1 MSGRLARQLLCAAL
15 ILIGAAA
22 AVAQSAADHAA
33 PISLKLKGVDGKTY
47 DVAEM
52 RGQVI
57 IVSFGATWCKP
68 CEWELTAL
76 EELKVEYAKQPV
88 RFLWV
93 SVDTK
98 QQASD
103 AWLRQYAKLHHMTIP
118 VLRDPDFAVFAQ
130 FNDRLRLPMVVFFDR
145 RGEFAAPRH
154 TGMSADP
161 IEYKLKIRA
170 RLDALLKAQT
180 AGAP

>member
-1 MSGRLARQLLCAAL
+1 MWGRVACHLLCAAL
-15 ILIGAAA
+15 IFIGATMAA
-22 AVAQSAADHAA
+22 AQNASDHAA

-52 RGQVI
+52 RGQVVL
-57 IVSFGATWCKP
+57 VSFGATWCKP

-76 EELKVEYAKQPV
+76 EELKVEYARQPV

-103 AWLRQYAKLHHMTIP
+103 AWLKQYAKMHHMTMP
-118 VLRDPDFAVFAQ
+118 VLRDTDFAAFGQ
-130 FNDRLRLPMVVFFDR
+130 FNDRLRLPMVVFFNR

-161 IEYKLKIRA
+161 IEYKQRIRA
-170 RLDALLKAQT
+170 RLDALLKAQA

>member
-1 MSGRLARQLLCAAL
+1 MLLLLCG
-15 ILIGAAA
+15 GAAA
-22 AVAQSAADHAA
+22 AQGVDDHAR
-33 PISLKLKGVDGKTY
+33 PISLRLKGVDGKTY

-52 RGQVI
+52 RGQIVL
-57 IVSFGATWCKP
+57 VSFGATWCKP
-68 CEWELTAL
+68 CEWELAAL
-76 EELKVEYAKQPV
+76 EELKVEYAHRPV

-103 AWLRQYAKLHHMTIP
+103 AWLKQYAKLHHMTIP
-118 VLRDPDFAVFAQ
+118 VLRDPDFAAFGQ
-130 FNDRLRLPMVVFFDR
+130 FNDRLRLPMVVFFDG

-161 IEYKLKIRA
+161 IEYKLKLRA
-170 RLDALLKAQT
+170 RLDALLKAQ
-180 AGAP
+180 AAAAP